1 MEERLE
7 RLVGQ
12 VLDNRYQLHAVV
24 GVGGSA
30 VVFDAQDLL
39 LRRRVALKMLRSTAA
54 PAGEGMTVSEAERE
68 ARNEEARRINRSAF
82 LREADT
88 ASVLSHPNIVGVFD
102 VLPETDNPYIV
113 MEYVEGMPL
122 SDRIAQ
128 KGCLAVRE
136 ILRVTHG
143 VLEALC
149 EAHEHGIV
157 HRDIKAQNI
166 LLTPSGG
173 VKVADFGIAKTPWR
187 DKLNLHGR
195 VLGTV
200 DTISPEQA
208 SGSRVDARS
217 DLYSLGVVMY
227 HMATGVLP
235 FQGDDE
241 TVAFMQ
247 VNEAPKYPSTL
258 NPAIPAGL
266 EQIILTAM
274 EKSPDKRFPTAAD
287 MLAAVRVLEKNPHHV
302 FRRFRTVPL
311 PSPARFFAR
320 HGVVFFVALG
330 VALAALCVY
339 AAILFTNIT
348 PLPSVTVVELP
359 TYTGTLYTGN
369 ALDLDPRITL
379 SVRYEYRPDLPEGTV
394 LAQSPAAGT
403 RLKLDGDTDME
414 QLTLTVSTQDP
425 NKQTETDE
433 QYARR

>member
-30 VVFDAQDLL
+30 VVFDAEDLL

-54 PAGEGMTVSEAERE
+54 PAGDAEQLSMAER
-68 ARNEEARRINRSAF
+68 ATRNEEARRINRSAF
-82 LREADT
+82 LREANT
-88 ASVLSHPNIVGVFD
+88 ASVLSHPNVVGVFD
-102 VLPETDNPYIV
+102 VSPETDNPYIV
-113 MEYVEGMPL
+113 MEYVEGIPL
-122 SDRIAQ
+122 SERIAG

-136 ILRVTHG
+136 ILRITRG

-166 LLTPSGG
+166 LLTTEGG
-173 VKVADFGIAKTPWR
+173 IKVADFGIAKTPWK
-187 DKLNLHGR
+187 DKLNLRGR

-241 TVAFMQ
+241 TVVFMQ
-247 VNEAPKYPSTL
+247 LNEAPKYPSTL
-258 NPAIPAGL
+258 NPAIPLGL

-274 EKSPDKRFPTAAD
+274 EKSPDKRFPSAAA
-287 MLAAVRVLEKNPHHV
+287 MLSAVKRLERNPRHV
-302 FRRFRTVPL
+302 FRRFRTARL

-320 HGVVFFVALG
+320 HGVLFFVALG
-330 VALAALCVY
+330 MVLAALLVY
-339 AAILFTNIT
+339 AVILFTSIS

-359 TYTGTLYTGN
+359 AYTDALYGEG
-369 ALDLDPRITL
+369 LDTPDPRIL
-379 SVRYEYRPDLPEGTV
+379 LAVRYVYRPDLPEGTV
-394 LAQSPAAGT
+394 LAQAPVAGT
-403 RLKLDGDTDME
+403 LLKLDGEEDRE
-414 QLTLTVSTQDP
+414 SLILTVSTKDP
-425 NKQTETDE
+425 NKQTETD
-433 QYARR
+433 